1 MAGVRGHLSTKRV
14 HLHGVGGDCLS
25 LHEPASAGPHLLLS
39 SLVKVS
45 TKASP
50 TPMVLSIPPAMGAAP
65 APGYLLDRTPRAV
78 GRGLAIDVG
87 CQRAVPSR
95 SPSPS
100 LPPSRSRF
108 VRGSRRTHAGGS
120 CPLRNTS
127 QGPCPHARFRYTSPN
142 LAAEAR
148 WPQAFGTHAVER
160 GGMRRRRP
168 RQRRLR
174 PQQMR
179 RPAVTSLVAGS
190 TRGTALRRRQLRP
203 PAALGARAALALA
216 VCPRPTHIRRRLF
229 RLAAAT
235 RRGVG
240 RSLPHPRRSRPCR
253 PYPSASA

>member
-1 MAGVRGHLSTKRV
+1 MTASRKIVKTFGNAVSRSRFFAKAYLAK
-14 HLHGVGGDCLS
+14 GGGIGFTCG
-25 LHEPASAGPHLLLS
+25 E
-39 SLVKVS
+39 
-45 TKASP
+45 T
-50 TPMVLSIPPAMGAAP
+50 AP

-87 CQRAVPSR
+87 CQRVVPSR
-95 SPSPS
+95 SPSSS
-100 LPPSRSRF
+100 LLPSRSRF

-142 LAAEAR
+142 LAAETR
-148 WPQAFGTHAVER
+148 WPQACETHSAER

-174 PQQMR
+174 AQQMR

-216 VCPRPTHIRRRLF
+216 VHPRPTHRSKRHFQTCCCNTNGWPRVSYRIRG
-229 RLAAAT
+229 AAVPAAQT
-235 RRGVG
+235 
-240 RSLPHPRRSRPCR
+240 S
-253 PYPSASA
+253 SANA